1 MLKLR
6 YLLVI
11 FIIAAI
17 IAAGWY
23 MTRPTPV
30 TVSLYTVA
38 KGNVEATVSNTRV
51 GTVKACRRSMLA
63 PVAGGKVA
71 NLTVKEGDTVKA
83 GQLLLEIWNDDL
95 KAELQ
100 LANARKTAAQAD
112 ARGACAKAE
121 GAKRDLKRIQGLVKD
136 KLVSEE
142 SVDTAAT
149 KSEAEQAACEAARA
163 SISVND
169 AQIAVANSE
178 LERTQIQA
186 PFSGVVAEVNTE
198 LGEFVTPSPPGILT
212 LPAIDLLD
220 LSCFYVSAPIDEVD
234 APPITRGMHAC
245 VKLDAFPE
253 RRCQGVVR
261 RVAPY
266 VLDVEKQ
273 ARTVEVE
280 VELNDPKD
288 IRGLLPGYSAD
299 IEILLE
305 SHDDVIRIPTEAVLE
320 GYRVLLYDAETGYLR
335 EKKFEPGL
343 SNWNFTEVKSGLRA
357 GDRIVLSVGREGVSA
372 GVKAVPED
380 SASQQEQP

>member
-1 MLKLR
+1 MPKFR
-6 YLLVI
+6 YLLILLV
-11 FIIAAI
+11 IAAI

-23 MTRPTPV
+23 YTRPSPV
-30 TVSLYTVA
+30 VVSLYTVV
-38 KGNVEATVSNTRV
+38 KGKVEATVSNTRV
-51 GTVKACRRSMLA
+51 GTVKACRRSQLA
-63 PVAGGKVA
+63 PVTGGMVEK
-71 NLTVKEGDTVKA
+71 LTVKEGDAVEA
-83 GQLLLEIWNDDL
+83 GQVLLEIWNNDL

-100 LANARKTAAQAD
+100 LAKARKIAAQAD

-163 SISVND
+163 SINVND

-178 LERTQIQA
+178 LERTQVRA

-198 LGEFVTPSPPGILT
+198 LGEFVTPSPPGIPT

-245 VKLDAFPE
+245 VKLDAFPK
-253 RRCQGVVR
+253 RLCQGVVR

-280 VELNDPKD
+280 VELNDPEA
-288 IRGLLPGYSAD
+288 IRSLLPGYSAD

-320 GYRVLLYDAETGYLR
+320 GHRVLLYDGETGYLSER
-335 EKKFEPGL
+335 KFEPGL
-343 SNWNFTEVKSGLRA
+343 SNWNYTEVKSGLHV
-357 GDRIVLSVGREGVSA
+357 GDRIVLSVGREGVAA
-372 GVKAVPED
+372 GVKAVPGNP
-380 SASQQEQP
+380 ASHQEEP

>member
-1 MLKLR
+1 MPKFR
-6 YLLVI
+6 YLLILLV
-11 FIIAAI
+11 IAAI

-23 MTRPTPV
+23 YTRPSPV
-30 TVSLYTVA
+30 VVSLYTVV
-38 KGNVEATVSNTRV
+38 KGKVEATVSNTRV
-51 GTVKACRRSMLA
+51 GTVKACRRSQLA
-63 PVAGGKVA
+63 PVTGGMVEK
-71 NLTVKEGDTVKA
+71 LTVKEGDAVEA
-83 GQLLLEIWNDDL
+83 GQVLLEIWNNDL

-100 LANARKTAAQAD
+100 LAKARKIAAQAD

-163 SISVND
+163 SINVND

-178 LERTQIQA
+178 LERTQVRA

-198 LGEFVTPSPPGILT
+198 LGEFVTPSPPGIPT

-245 VKLDAFPE
+245 VKLDAFPK
-253 RRCQGVVR
+253 RLCQGVVR

-266 VLDVEKQ
+266 
-273 ARTVEVE
+273 R
-280 VELNDPKD
+280 
-288 IRGLLPGYSAD
+288 
-299 IEILLE
+299 
-305 SHDDVIRIPTEAVLE
+305 
-320 GYRVLLYDAETGYLR
+320 
-335 EKKFEPGL
+335 
-343 SNWNFTEVKSGLRA
+343 SG
-357 GDRIVLSVGREGVSA
+357 G
-372 GVKAVPED
+372 
-380 SASQQEQP
+380 

>member
-1 MLKLR
+1 MPKFR
-6 YLLVI
+6 YFLVVLV
-11 FIIAAI
+11 IAAI

-23 MTRPTPV
+23 FTRPSPV
-30 TVSLYTVA
+30 AVSLYTVA
-38 KGNVEATVSNTRV
+38 KGKVEATVSNTRV
-51 GTVKACRRSMLA
+51 GTVKACRRSQLA
-63 PVAGGKVA
+63 PVTGGMVEK
-71 NLTVKEGDTVKA
+71 LTVKEGDSVQA
-83 GQLLLEIWNDDL
+83 GQVLLEIWNNDL

-100 LANARKTAAQAD
+100 LAKARKTAAQAD

-121 GAKRDLKRIQGLVKD
+121 GAKRDLKRIEGLVKD

-149 KSEAEQAACEAARA
+149 RSEAEQAACEAARE
-163 SISVND
+163 SITVND

-178 LERTQIQA
+178 LERTQIRA

-198 LGEFVTPSPPGILT
+198 LGEFVTPSPPGIPT

-245 VKLDAFPE
+245 VKLDAFPN
-253 RRCQGVVR
+253 RLCQGVVR

-280 VELNDPKD
+280 VELNDPED

-320 GYRVLLYDAETGYLR
+320 GHRVLLYDGETGYLSER
-335 EKKFEPGL
+335 KFKPGL
-343 SNWNFTEVKSGLRA
+343 SNWNYTEVKSGLQV
-357 GDRIVLSVGREGVSA
+357 GDRIVLSVGREGVVA
-372 GVKAVPED
+372 GVKAVPGTP
-380 SASQQEQP
+380 ASHQEEP

>member
-1 MLKLR
+1 MIKR
-6 YLLVI
+6 FIIVI
-11 FIIAAI
+11 FLVAI
-17 IAAGWY
+17 IAVAGWY
-23 MTRPTPV
+23 VTRPSAV
-30 TVSLYTVA
+30 KVSLYTVE

-63 PVAGGKVA
+63 PVTGGKVA
-71 NLTVKEGDTVKA
+71 NLTVKEGDTVED
-83 GQLLLEIWNDDL
+83 GQLLLESWNDDL

-100 LANARKTAAQAD
+100 LAKARKTAAQAD

-149 KSEAEQAACEAARA
+149 KSEAEQAACEAAQA
-163 SISVND
+163 AIKIND
-169 AQIAVANSE
+169 AQIAVVNSE
-178 LERTQIQA
+178 LERTQIHA
-186 PFSGVVAEVNTE
+186 PFSGVIAEVNTE
-198 LGEFVTPSPPGILT
+198 LGEFVTPSPPGIPT

-234 APPITRGMHAC
+234 APPIKRGMKAC

-253 RRCQGVVR
+253 RRCQGEVR

-280 VELNDPKD
+280 VELNDPED
-288 IRGLLPGYSAD
+288 IRALLPGYSAD

-305 SHDDVIRIPTEAVLE
+305 AHNDVIRIPTEAVLE
-320 GYRVLLYDAETGYLR
+320 GYRVLLYDEKTGYLGER
-335 EKKFEPGL
+335 KFKPGL
-343 SNWNFTEVKSGLRA
+343 SNWNYTEVVSGLKV
-357 GDRIVLSVGREGVSA
+357 GDKIVLSVGREGVTA
-372 GVKAVPED
+372 GVKVIPEVPVNH
-380 SASQQEQP
+380 QVQP

>member
-6 YLLVI
+6 SLLVI
-11 FIIAAI
+11 VIIAAI

-23 MTRPTPV
+23 ITRPSPV
-30 TVSLYTVA
+30 VVALYTVA

-63 PVAGGKVA
+63 PVTGGKVA
-71 NLTVKEGDTVKA
+71 NLSVKEGDTVEA
-83 GQLLLEIWNDDL
+83 GQLLLEIWNEDL
-95 KAELQ
+95 KSELR
-100 LANARKTAAQAD
+100 LAKARKIAAQAD

-149 KSEAEQAACEAARA
+149 RSEAEQAVCEAARA
-163 SISVND
+163 SINVND
-169 AQIAVANSE
+169 AQIAVVNSE
-178 LERTQIQA
+178 LERTQIHA
-186 PFSGVVAEVNTE
+186 PFSGVIAEVNTE
-198 LGEFVTPSPPGILT
+198 LGEFVTPSPPGIPT

-280 VELNDPKD
+280 VELNDPED

-305 SHDDVIRIPTEAVLE
+305 THKDVIRIPTEAVLE
-320 GYRVLLYDAETGYLR
+320 GNRVLFYDEKTGYLEER
-335 EKKFEPGL
+335 KFVPGL
-343 SNWNFTEVKSGLRA
+343 SNWNFTEVKSGLKV
-357 GDRIVLSVGREGVSA
+357 GDKMVLSVGREGVTA
-372 GVKAVPED
+372 GIKVIPEV
-380 SASQQEQP
+380 SVNHQVQP

>member
-1 MLKLR
+1 MLKS
-6 YLLVI
+6 LLVI
-11 FIIAAI
+11 LVIAAAV
-17 IAAGWY
+17 AAGWY
-23 MTRPTPV
+23 YTRPSPV
-30 TVSLYTVA
+30 VVSLYTVA
-38 KGNVEATVSNTRV
+38 KGKVEATVSNTRV
-51 GTVKACRRSMLA
+51 GTVKACRRSQLA
-63 PVAGGKVA
+63 PVTGGMVEK
-71 NLTVKEGDTVKA
+71 LTVKEGDTVEA
-83 GQLLLEIWNDDL
+83 GQVLLEIWNNDL

-100 LANARKTAAQAD
+100 LAKARKIAAQAD

-163 SISVND
+163 SINVND

-178 LERTQIQA
+178 LERTQIRA

-198 LGEFVTPSPPGILT
+198 LGEFVTPSPPGIPT

-245 VKLDAFPE
+245 VKLDAFPK
-253 RRCQGVVR
+253 RLCQGVVR

-280 VELNDPKD
+280 VELNEPED
-288 IRGLLPGYSAD
+288 IHGLLAGYSAD

-320 GYRVLLYDAETGYLR
+320 GHRVLLYDGETGYLSER
-335 EKKFEPGL
+335 KFEPGL
-343 SNWNFTEVKSGLRA
+343 SNWNYTEVKSGLQV
-357 GDRIVLSVGREGVSA
+357 GDRIVLSVGREGVAA
-372 GVKAVPED
+372 GVKVVPGTPGG
-380 SASQQEQP
+380 QQEEP